1 MSLKPVLALTAAVSL
16 CAGSA
21 LAHAH
26 LVSATPAQDAQVSA
40 SPKVVR
46 IKFNEAPTAAFS
58 TIAVKDASGK
68 PVKTGK
74 AVVDKADKTVLTAP
88 IAQTLAPGVYK
99 VTWRAA
105 GSDTHKVDGT
115 YSFTVK

>member
-1 MSLKPVLALTAAVSL
+1 MSLNTIASLSIALAL
-16 CAGSA
+16 CAGAASA
-21 LAHAH
+21 HPH
-26 LVSATPAQDAQVSA
+26 VVSATPAQDAQVTG

-58 TIAVKDASGK
+58 AIELKDAAGK
-68 PVKTGK
+68 RVKVGK
-74 AVVDKADKTVLTAP
+74 AAIDKADKTVLTAAIGQP
-88 IAQTLAPGVYK
+88 LAPGVYK
-99 VTWRAA
+99 VTWKAA

>member
-1 MSLKPVLALTAAVSL
+1 MSLKSALVLAAAVSL
-16 CAGSA
+16 VAGAA
-21 LAHAH
+21 LAHPH
-26 LVSATPAQDAQVSA
+26 VVSATPAQDSQVTG

-58 TIAVKDASGK
+58 AIALKDAAGK

-74 AVVDKADKTVLTAP
+74 VGVDKADKTVLTAP